1 MGCEG
6 PTRAVGLSF
15 AVVHSQ
21 WKHLV
26 VVAEACAQLLKPT
39 TAKEK
44 EEGGWRGGGAGEGG
58 VFVLLVI

>member
-44 EEGGWRGGGAGEGG
+44 EGGGGAEGAGEGG